1 MTKIT
6 SSDPELLNLVSEY
19 IDYSMLIKSCENNQI
34 ILLQKISD
42 RMASNNVIVKDK
54 DGFLAECVREAS
66 GLKIKEVSDGK

>member
-6 SSDPELLNLVSEY
+6 SSAPELLNLVSEY
-19 IDYSMLIKSCENNQI
+19 IDYGMLIKSCENNQI

-42 RMASNNVIVKDK
+42 RMASNNVIIKDK

-66 GLKIKEVSDGK
+66 CLKIKEVSDGK